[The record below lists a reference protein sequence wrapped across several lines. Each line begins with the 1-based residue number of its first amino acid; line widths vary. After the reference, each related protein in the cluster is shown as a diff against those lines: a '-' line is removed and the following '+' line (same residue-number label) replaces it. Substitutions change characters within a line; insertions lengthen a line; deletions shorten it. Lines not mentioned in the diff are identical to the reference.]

1 MQPKAGRFM
10 TLRFEGVASSIT
22 YCRPNALHIEYTGFI
37 NEDQELRIKDGPGV
51 PNSC

>member
-37 NEDQELRIKDGPGV
+37 NEELRAKDGPGG
-51 PNSC
+51 PRSC